1 MKHLILALT
10 CLFMPLHADWVSLFD
25 GKTLEGWTNM
35 GNANWRVENGAI
47 TVDEGKS
54 CLLVHEDTYKDYEL
68 KLEFKAAKGC
78 NSGVFLNTV
87 QKPKNVGK
95 DCYELNIAD
104 PTNPFPTGSLVKQI
118 RYEGAGET
126 NTWRRFEVR
135 VLEGKVTVELD
146 GQQIIDFQA
155 EPLSTG
161 NLLGLQKNSGRVAFR
176 NIKARR
182 ISQPSKK
189 MVHPGISHSQ
199 KSLDFIKAKI
209 TAGKEPWVS
218 AWEGVQSSRYANL
231 DWRSQPHAHVERGPY
246 NNPNIGSSEFTRDA
260 QAAYVQAIHWA
271 LTGKDVHAKKSAEIL
286 DAWSGTLKSV
296 SNHDARLLI
305 GMEGYKYCNAAEL
318 LKHTW
323 DGWPEEH
330 QKQFEKMLRE
340 IFYPAIKNF
349 YPTANGNWD
358 ASMLQTIVA
367 MGIFLD
373 DRKMFDHGV
382 NYYLKGDGNGAV
394 RNYFKPSGQCQE
406 SGRDQ
411 GHTQMGLNFLAATCE
426 VAWNQG
432 VDLYGAFDNRLLKG
446 HEYTTKYNL
455 GNEVAFEFYE
465 SYQGRYKHKKV
476 SDKDRGRLQPIYE
489 KVLNH
494 YQNRKGMKVVFT
506 KQAVMKL
513 REGTKEKRSRKRSR
527 SSALDTLMFAGE
539 VMTK

>member
-10 CLFMPLHADWVSLFD
+10 CLFIPLHADWVSIFD
-25 GKTLEGWTNM
+25 GKTLEGWTNT
-35 GNANWRVENGAI
+35 GDANWRVENGAI

-54 CLLVHEDTYKDYEL
+54 CLLVHEDTYKNYEL
-68 KLEFKAAKGC
+68 NLDFKAAKGC
-78 NSGVFLNTV
+78 NSGIFLNTV
-87 QKPKNVGK
+87 RKPKNVGR

-118 RYEGAGET
+118 KYEGAGET

-135 VLEGKVTVELD
+135 VLKGKVTVKLD
-146 GQQIIDFQA
+146 GQQIVDFQA
-155 EPLSTG
+155 NPLSTG
-161 NLLGLQKNSGRVAFR
+161 NLLGLQKNSGRIAFR
-176 NIKARR
+176 NIKVRR
-182 ISQPSKK
+182 ISQSSKK
-189 MVHPGISHSQ
+189 FVHPGISHSQ
-199 KSLDFIKAKI
+199 KSIDFIKARI
-209 TAGKEPWVS
+209 IAGEEPWAT
-218 AWEGVQSSRYANL
+218 AWKGVQSSRYADP
-231 DWRSQPHAHVERGPY
+231 DWHSQAHAHVERGPY

-260 QAAYVQAIHWA
+260 QAAYVQAIQWA
-271 LTGKDVHAKKSAEIL
+271 LTGKEVHAKKSAEIL
-286 DAWSGTLKSV
+286 DAWSGTLESI

-323 DGWPEEH
+323 DGWPEKN
-330 QKQFEKMLRE
+330 QKQFEEMLRE
-340 IFYPAIKNF
+340 IFYPAIRNF

-367 MGIFLD
+367 MGVFLD
-373 DRKMFDHGV
+373 DREIFDHGV
-382 NYYLKGDGNGAV
+382 NYFLKGDGNGAI

-411 GHTQMGLNFLAATCE
+411 GHTQMGLNFLAVTCE

-432 VDLYGAFDNRLLKG
+432 IDLYGASDNRLLKG

-455 GNEVAFEFYE
+455 GNEVPFEYYE

-506 KQAVMKL
+506 KQAVVKL
-513 REGTKEKRSRKRSR
+513 RKGTEERRSRKRSR

-539 VMTK
+539 AMTK

>member
-10 CLFMPLHADWVSLFD
+10 CLFIPLHANWVSIFD
-25 GKTLEGWTNM
+25 GKTLEGWTNT
-35 GNANWRVENGAI
+35 GDANWRVENGAI

-54 CLLVHEDTYKDYEL
+54 CLLVHEDTYKNYEL
-68 KLEFKAAKGC
+68 NLDFKAAKGC
-78 NSGVFLNTV
+78 NSGIFLNTV
-87 QKPKNVGK
+87 RKPKNVGR

-118 RYEGAGET
+118 KYEGAGET

-135 VLEGKVTVELD
+135 VLKGKVTVKLD
-146 GQQIIDFQA
+146 GQQIVDFQA
-155 EPLSTG
+155 NPLSTG
-161 NLLGLQKNSGRVAFR
+161 NLLGLQKNSGRIAFR
-176 NIKARR
+176 NIKVRR
-182 ISQPSKK
+182 ISQSSKK
-189 MVHPGISHSQ
+189 FVHPGISHSQ
-199 KSLDFIKAKI
+199 KSIDFIKARI
-209 TAGKEPWVS
+209 IAGEEPWAT
-218 AWEGVQSSRYANL
+218 AWKGVQLSRYADP
-231 DWRSQPHAHVERGPY
+231 DWHSQAHAHVERGPY

-260 QAAYVQAIHWA
+260 QAAYVQAIQWA
-271 LTGKDVHAKKSAEIL
+271 LTGKEVHAKKSAEIL
-286 DAWSGTLKSV
+286 DAWSGTLESI

-323 DGWPEEH
+323 DGWPEKN
-330 QKQFEKMLRE
+330 QKQFEEMLRE
-340 IFYPAIKNF
+340 IFYPAIRNF

-367 MGIFLD
+367 MGVFLD
-373 DRKMFDHGV
+373 DREIFDHGV
-382 NYYLKGDGNGAV
+382 NYFLKGDGNGAI

-411 GHTQMGLNFLAATCE
+411 GHTQMGLNFLAVTCE

-432 VDLYGAFDNRLLKG
+432 IDLYGASDNRLLKG

-455 GNEVAFEFYE
+455 GNEVPFEYYE

-506 KQAVMKL
+506 KQAVVKL
-513 REGTKEKRSRKRSR
+513 RKGTEERRSRKRSR

-539 VMTK
+539 AMTK